1 MEDEESEFSFKDL
14 FFYCIKKWFIIVVA
28 AVLGMGIGFGIAAL
42 KSTDEESYRVSAV
55 FCSLEVFR
63 ENYEPIATEGITIE
77 FEYPK
82 LYDSAASE
90 FRRIMTETDGIASF
104 VETDTFKTNAAV
116 AFPNK
121 SIDTPKERQIVFN
134 QNIEMVASGNA
145 FNVGI
150 RGAFDTDEK
159 RAAAKNLI
167 SGYAEFATERVYDSN
182 DKLRYYKNGNET
194 GAITVSSP
202 IYFLTANELEKDG
215 GLLKTAL
222 MGFAVGLVAGIII
235 TLIIYMVDPRVKS
248 VSCIN
253 VGGELIAKVK
263 QDELKRDAVLRI
275 AGKTKNDK
283 MLLIASP
290 EYDGFTD
297 ALAKAVSHEFA
308 AAGLKTLYV
317 DFSGGADG
325 GEISDFYSGK
335 AISEVITTADG
346 YDSVGSKNRAS
357 ITALMSKKEK
367 FASLKN
373 DYDKI
378 VVSYADSSDGG
389 AVALGDVSDKVLYV
403 INQKVTKLKNLQ
415 ALTVDIDKREAEI
428 GTYVHNSI

>member
-14 FFYCIKKWFIIVVA
+14 FFYCVKKWFIILVA
-28 AVLGMGIGFGIAAL
+28 AIIGMGIGFGVAAL

-63 ENYEPIATEGITIE
+63 ENNEPIDTDGISLNP
-77 FEYPK
+77 EYQT

-90 FRRIMTETDGIASF
+90 FRRIMTDTEGIAGF
-104 VETDTFKTNAAV
+104 VEGETFKTNAAI
-116 AFPNK
+116 AFPNEK
-121 SIDTPKERQIVFN
+121 IDTPKDRQVLFN
-134 QNIEMVASGNA
+134 QNFETVASGNA

-150 RGAFDTDEK
+150 KGAFDTDEK

-167 SGYAEFATERVYDSN
+167 KGYAEFATERVYDSN
-182 DKLRYYKNGNET
+182 AKLREYRNGNET

-202 IYFLTANELEKDG
+202 IYFLNANDLETGG
-215 GLLKTAL
+215 GLIKTAL
-222 MGFAVGLVAGIII
+222 TGLAIGLVAGIII
-235 TLIIYMVDPRVKS
+235 AVIIYMVDPRVKS
-248 VSCIN
+248 LAGVN
-253 VGGELIAKVK
+253 AGGELIAKVK
-263 QDELKRDAVLRI
+263 QDELKREAVLRI
-275 AGKTKNDK
+275 AGKTKDDK

-317 DFSGGADG
+317 DFSGGSDG

-335 AISEVITTADG
+335 AVSEVVTKADG
-346 YDSVGSKNRAS
+346 YDSVGSKNRANVA
-357 ITALMSKKEK
+357 ALMSKKEK
-367 FASLKN
+367 FATLK
-373 DYDKI
+373 DEYDKV
-378 VVSYADSSDGG
+378 VVSYSDGSDGG

-403 INQKVTKLKNLQ
+403 INQKSVKLKNFQ
-415 ALTVDIDKREAEI
+415 ALITDIDKKDAEI